1 MPYAKNSEL
10 PDSVKDNIPAHAQDI
25 YREAYNSA
33 WEQYKDPDERRN
45 DSSREETGHQVA
57 WAAVKKKYEN
67 SAGKWRK
74 KQD

>member
-25 YREAYNSA
+25 YRNAYNSA
-33 WEQYKDPDERRN
+33 WEQYKDPDDRRD

-57 WAAVKKKYEN
+57 WAAVKKKHEK
-67 SAGKWRK
+67 SDGKWRK